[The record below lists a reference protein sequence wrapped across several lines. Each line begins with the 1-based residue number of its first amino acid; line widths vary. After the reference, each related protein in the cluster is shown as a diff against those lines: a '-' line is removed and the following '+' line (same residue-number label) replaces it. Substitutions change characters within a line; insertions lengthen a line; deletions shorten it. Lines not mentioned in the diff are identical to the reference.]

1 MAAHVLRLR
10 LALLFG
16 TLRGGR
22 AHAARVIA
30 AVLILIA
37 ATVAACWAM
46 LTLRDAVAVGVRLV
60 LRNHVQQ
67 RRAARQQVLR
77 VLHRKPCRCLV
88 QQVVVVAAVIVDVVP
103 HLRDCLRQRC
113 IGLFQRRLDEL
124 DAQMAA
130 PSFYANP
137 RKATEVS
144 REQQSLRRL
153 VETHADYERVGREL
167 AEHAALLKDPSA
179 DAELRALAQQELPE
193 LQARHESLKQAVLL
207 AMIPPEPSDSRNTVF
222 EIRAGTGGDEASL
235 FAAELYRAYVRYAE
249 SQGWKI
255 QPMSSSAS
263 DRGGL
268 KEVIFLVTGSDVYKQ
283 LKYES
288 GVHRVQRIPVTEANG
303 RIHTST
309 VTVAVL
315 PEAEEVDVQI
325 DPQDLEI
332 TVMRASGP
340 GGQGVN
346 TTDSAVRLV
355 HKPSGLMVYCADDR
369 SQIKNKARAMAV
381 LRSRLLK
388 IKEEEEQAKYAA
400 QRRGQIG
407 TGGRSERIRTYNFP
421 QNRMTDHRIG
431 LTLYSLP
438 AVMEGQ
444 FEPIIEALQRADFE
458 EKLAALTGGPVPV
471 RARASDDD

>member
-1 MAAHVLRLR
+1 MD
-10 LALLFG
+10 
-16 TLRGGR
+16 
-22 AHAARVIA
+22 
-30 AVLILIA
+30 ILPDI
-37 ATVAACWAM
+37 
-46 LTLRDAVAVGVRLV
+46 L
-60 LRNHVQQ
+60 
-67 RRAARQQVLR
+67 
-77 VLHRKPCRCLV
+77 P
-88 QQVVVVAAVIVDVVP
+88 
-103 HLRDCLRQRC
+103 
-113 IGLFQRRLDEL
+113 FQRRLDEL

-153 VETHADYERVGREL
+153 VDTYADFERVGREI
-167 AEHAALLKDPSA
+167 AEHAALLKDATA

-193 LQARHESLKQAVLL
+193 LQAKAATLKQAVLQ
-207 AMIPPEPSDSRNTVF
+207 AMIPPEAADSRNTVM

-235 FAAELYRAYVRYAE
+235 FAADLFRLYSKYSEGR
-249 SQGWKI
+249 GWKI
-255 QPMSSSAS
+255 QPMSSSYS
-263 DRGGL
+263 DRGGI

-369 SQIKNKARAMAV
+369 SQLKNKARAMAV

-388 IKEEEEQAKYAA
+388 IKQEEEEAKYAA

-421 QNRMTDHRIG
+421 QNRLTDHRIG

-438 AVMEGQ
+438 AVMEGGIG
-444 FEPIIEALQRADFE
+444 PVIEALQRADFE
-458 EKLAALTGGPVPV
+458 EKLAALTGGPLPV
-471 RARASDDD
+471 HRSTTEDDD